1 MTMQAAVATMLTRE
15 DQIENVAAG
24 TTIFR
29 EGDPGTSMY
38 VILEGEI
45 AVSTGNRELATLRAE
60 DIFGEMSLIEN
71 LPRSATATAK
81 TDCKLATVDQRQ
93 FLFLVHETP
102 TFALDVMRAISHR
115 LRILDRLL

>member
-45 AVSTGNRELATLRAE
+45 TVSTGNRELATLRAE
-60 DIFGEMSLIEN
+60 DLFGEMSLIEK

-81 TDCKLATVDQRQ
+81 TDCKLAAVDQRQ

-102 TFALDVMRAISHR
+102 TFALDVMRVISHR
-115 LRILDRLL
+115 LCTPDRLL